1 VAQRSRD
8 CVSRDQGSSLT
19 AVYGMSRVLHPS
31 QEEFARELLSAS
43 DADFCRLYYCFYL
56 GNVYV
61 QLSLLE
67 QTIMDAL
74 LMCNK
79 FDDVL
84 RVSGQNA
91 QEFIRKQ
98 RILHASTL
106 GSLLKYMEKGGVGE
120 RGLSYLRYLK
130 DRRDLFVH
138 NFFHSHAWPGD
149 LRAQDAQWHIRRLRF
164 LELTFA
170 RGVNRI
176 WKILSDSGLFVR
188 VDLGPNGALLY
199 NTDLFDPQSDLF
211 DA

>member
-1 VAQRSRD
+1 MPTSEQF
-8 CVSRDQGSSLT
+8 
-19 AVYGMSRVLHPS
+19 S
-31 QEEFARELLSAS
+31 QEILSTPEVQFS
-43 DADFCRLYYCFYL
+43 KIYYCFYF

-84 RVSGQNA
+84 RVSGGNA
-91 QEFIRKQ
+91 QELIRKQ

-106 GSLLKYMEKGGVGE
+106 GSLLKYMEQGGVRRE
-120 RGLSYLRYLK
+120 GLSYLRYLK
-130 DRRDLFVH
+130 DRRDLFIH

-149 LRAQDAQWHIRRLRF
+149 LRYQDAEVHIRRLRF

-176 WKILSDSGLFVR
+176 WKVLSDSGHFVR
-188 VDLGPNGALLY
+188 VDLGADGAILY
-199 NTDLFDPQSDLF
+199 NTDMFESD
-211 DA
+211 

>member
-1 VAQRSRD
+1 MKRP
-8 CVSRDQGSSLT
+8 LT
-19 AVYGMSRVLHPS
+19 PTPEQFS
-31 QEEFARELLSAS
+31 QEILSAS
-43 DADFCRLYYCFYL
+43 EVEFNRIYYCFYF

-61 QLSLLE
+61 QLCLLE

-74 LMCNK
+74 LICNK

-84 RVSGQNA
+84 TISGEDA

-106 GSLLKYMEKGGVGE
+106 GSLLRYMEKAGVSE

-130 DRRDLFVH
+130 ERRDLFVH

-149 LRAQDAQWHIRRLRF
+149 LHPVDAEWHVRRLRF

-188 VDLGPNGALLY
+188 VDLGADGAILY
-199 NTDLFDPQSDLF
+199 NTDLFEPD
-211 DA
+211 